1 MESSLDEGFAAAAHR
16 ILRDSR
22 PVEEKVVKFGDVSE
36 DYSFRIFLMPRRL
49 DPTDAQGKLRRP
61 YALHPEFAD
70 VEYFPYVLAKFNG
83 FRQIVPVDLNGAFKI
98 EVGENLDDWEDR
110 EPEKRLDVRR
120 YRFQVSKQVY
130 ELANKLTINEDF
142 IKMFQSFNSSGYE
155 LYKELVHVI
164 THYVDVP
171 RWCASQTALW
181 IMATY
186 VYQGFNAFPY
196 LILLAERGSGKSRM
210 LRLITMLS
218 SNGLFWVSASMS
230 SLFRAV
236 EALKPTLGL
245 DEIEYMNDE
254 RNPNA
259 QELLNLLNS
268 GYERGAVVPR
278 VNKDSKMQVE
288 YFDSY
293 CPKAIAT
300 TQDISGVLN
309 SRCLRIP
316 ISRTMNKEFVTRDPI
331 ADHAVIEDLQRD
343 LTFWAIDNGAEI
355 TSMDKRAIEEKYR
368 SMPLFGDV
376 PPRIFQILLPILTMF
391 EYLHLGELSST
402 EKGSMFADEV
412 GDLARCLEYQAQEAK
427 AQSVDD
433 DVQRIMFALHKFV
446 KDCGVPVT
454 PVEIIETMG
463 LEIDEKKFF
472 TPKKIGRVLRKFGV
486 PKREVNGRPQYF
498 GGSRWSKEA
507 ALKFM
512 DDVMQRYSMTSEE
525 DASANWK
532 V

>member
-1 MESSLDEGFAAAAHR
+1 LESTIDEGFATAAHR

-36 DYSFRIFLMPRRL
+36 DYSFRIYLMPRRL
-49 DPTDAQGKLRRP
+49 DPTDAQSKMRRP
-61 YALHPEFAD
+61 YAQHPEFAD
-70 VEYFPYVLAKFNG
+70 VEFFPYVLAKFNG
-83 FRQIVPVDLNGAFKI
+83 FRQVVPVDFNGAFDI
-98 EVGENLDDWEDR
+98 HVGKDLDDWEDR

-120 YRFQVSKQVY
+120 YKFQVSKQVY
-130 ELANKLTINEDF
+130 ELANKLTINDDF
-142 IKMFQSFNSSGYE
+142 IKIFQSFDSSGYE

-164 THYVDVP
+164 MNYVDVP

-196 LILLAERGSGKSRM
+196 LILLAERGSGKTRM

-278 VNKDSKMQVE
+278 VNKDSKMMVE

-316 ISRTMNKEFVTRDPI
+316 ISRTMNKEFVTRDPM
-331 ADHAVIEDLQRD
+331 ADRILLEDLQRE
-343 LTFWAIDNGAEI
+343 LTFWAIENGAEI
-355 TSMDKRAIEEKYR
+355 AAMDKRAIEGKYR
-368 SMPLFGDV
+368 AMEVFADV
-376 PPRIFQILLPILTMF
+376 PPRIFQILLPVLSMF
-391 EYLHLGELSST
+391 EFLKLGELSST
-402 EKGSMFADEV
+402 DKGSLFADEI
-412 GDLARCLEYQAQEAK
+412 GDLARSLDYQAQEAR
-427 AQSVDD
+427 AISVDD
-433 DVQRIMFALHKFV
+433 DVQRIMAAFHSYV
-446 KDCGVPVT
+446 KHVGVPVT
-454 PVEIIETMG
+454 PDNVIDQLG
-463 LEIDEKKFF
+463 LELDEKKFYSA
-472 TPKKIGRVLRKFGV
+472 KKIGRVARKFDI
-486 PKREVNGRPQYF
+486 PKRKINGKPEYF
-498 GGSRWSKEA
+498 GGPRWSQESS
-507 ALKFM
+507 LHFL
-512 DDVMQRYSMTSEE
+512 DDVLKRYSIDVEG
-525 DASANWK
+525 D
-532 V
+532 